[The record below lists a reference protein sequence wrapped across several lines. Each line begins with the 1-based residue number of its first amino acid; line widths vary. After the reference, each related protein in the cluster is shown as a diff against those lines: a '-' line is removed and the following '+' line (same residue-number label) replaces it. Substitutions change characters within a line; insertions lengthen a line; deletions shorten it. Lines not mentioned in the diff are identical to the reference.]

1 MFSILCASP
10 PVILTDFSLLTLEQ
24 AWPTQSGVPE
34 LFKTF
39 FSKYVFKQEE

>member
-1 MFSILCASP
+1 MFFLLCASP

-39 FSKYVFKQEE
+39 FSKVCF